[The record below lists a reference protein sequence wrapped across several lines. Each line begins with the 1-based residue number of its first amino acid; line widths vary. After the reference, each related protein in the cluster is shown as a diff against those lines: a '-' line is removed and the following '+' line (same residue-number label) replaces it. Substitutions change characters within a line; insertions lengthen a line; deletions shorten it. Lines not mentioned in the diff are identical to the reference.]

1 MNENNTVAIKKI
13 IDELLYDN
21 KEHHISEIKKYIYQ
35 KGIKVN
41 SNSIN
46 NALATMFKD
55 GAVIR
60 PRRGV
65 YLNKTNTI
73 AEQAT
78 PNVLKESLPAL
89 SDYLSETIKIASYD
103 MSVDEFAL
111 QKTMYE
117 LNEKIKLILNLMNQP
132 QKNKSQKTMSFDEHM
147 KEAKAINNI
156 INSTNDV
163 LDDSL
168 DEDFIADDIPDDN
181 DSLLKYDDFE
191 NDTLK

>member
-78 PNVLKESLPAL
+78 PDALKEGLLAF
-89 SDYLSETIKIASYD
+89 SDYLSETIKMASYD

-111 QKTMYE
+111 QKTMYV

-132 QKNKSQKTMSFDEHM
+132 QKNKPQKNMRLDEFL
-147 KEAKAINNI
+147 KLLESGNI
-156 INSTNDV
+156 IIKHD
-163 LDDSL
+163 
-168 DEDFIADDIPDDN
+168 
-181 DSLLKYDDFE
+181 
-191 NDTLK
+191 DTLFDRLTTNNSNNNL